1 MRKGLVV
8 LGLLLCSIAPAPAQV
23 SVGIGTPYVSVGI
36 NVPTYPELV
45 PVPGYPVYYAPRL
58 NANYFFYD
66 GMYWLFDGENWYSS
80 IWYNGPWELCA
91 PEFVP
96 LFVLRVP
103 VAYYRRPPVYFN
115 VWGRN
120 APPHWGEHW
129 GASWESRRSGWDRWD
144 RASIPAPAP
153 LPVYQR
159 QYSGSR
165 YPRVEQQQV
174 LQTQNYRYQPRDT
187 EVRQQ
192 YQARTA
198 QVAPPHRVERD
209 PQSGA
214 SGDCAD
220 AAATATAGNCAEPDA
235 ATAASGRDDSAAV
248 PRGKRP
254 ASDAAAASNCRA
266 VTTPPSREANVR
278 HPTPPPQASVQ
289 RPVEPRQAAVQHPAP
304 PPQAMVQ
311 HAPPQTNQTVQHAPP
326 QTNQA
331 AVHPAPPSK
340 PTVAQNP
347 AVVQHPPAVQQHPEP
362 KPPQVAARAEHP
374 MPKQNEEKGE
384 GKGEEGKR

>member
-8 LGLLLCSIAPAPAQV
+8 FGLLLCSITPAPAHV

-36 NVPTYPELV
+36 NIPTYPQLA
-45 PVPGYPVYYAPRL
+45 PVPGYPVYYAPTL

-80 IWYNGPWELCA
+80 VWYNGPWEVCA
-91 PEFVP
+91 PELVP

-129 GASWESRRSGWDRWD
+129 GASWERNRSGWDHWD
-144 RASIPAPAP
+144 RASVPAPAP

-174 LQTQNYRYQPRDT
+174 LQTQNYRYQPRDA

-192 YQARTA
+192 YQTRTA
-198 QVAPPHRVERD
+198 QVAPPAGSNVIRNPAPVATAPT
-209 PQSGA
+209 PQQQTRPA
-214 SGDCAD
+214 TAQRQTPPQ
-220 AAATATAGNCAEPDA
+220 AAATHP
-235 ATAASGRDDSAAV
+235 
-248 PRGKRP
+248 
-254 ASDAAAASNCRA
+254 
-266 VTTPPSREANVR
+266 PPSREATAQRPTNPQSR
-278 HPTPPPQASVQ
+278 EATAQHPTPTPQASVQ
-289 RPVEPRQAAVQHPAP
+289 REPRQAAVQHPAP
-304 PPQAMVQ
+304 PPQASVQ
-311 HAPPQTNQTVQHAPP
+311 RLHGVW
-326 QTNQA
+326 
-331 AVHPAPPSK
+331 HPGISLCSPR
-340 PTVAQNP
+340 
-347 AVVQHPPAVQQHPEP
+347 
-362 KPPQVAARAEHP
+362 AARKNSARLRTRRTVLP
-374 MPKQNEEKGE
+374 
-384 GKGEEGKR
+384 

>member
-1 MRKGLVV
+1 
-8 LGLLLCSIAPAPAQV
+8 
-23 SVGIGTPYVSVGI
+23 
-36 NVPTYPELV
+36 
-45 PVPGYPVYYAPRL
+45 VPGYPVYYAPTL
-58 NANYFFYD
+58 NTNYFFYD

-80 IWYNGPWELCA
+80 VWYNGPWEVCA
-91 PEFVP
+91 PELVP

-129 GASWESRRSGWDRWD
+129 GASWERNRSGWDHWD
-144 RASIPAPAP
+144 RASVPAPAP

-174 LQTQNYRYQPRDT
+174 LQTQNYRYQPRDA

-198 QVAPPHRVERD
+198 QVAPPAGSNVIRNPAPV
-209 PQSGA
+209 
-214 SGDCAD
+214 
-220 AAATATAGNCAEPDA
+220 ATAPTPPQHTRP
-235 ATAASGRDDSAAV
+235 ATAQHQTPPQAAV
-248 PRGKRP
+248 TPP
-254 ASDAAAASNCRA
+254 
-266 VTTPPSREANVR
+266 PPSREATAQRPTNPQSREAVVQ
-278 HPTPPPQASVQ
+278 HPTSTPQASVQREPRQAAVQHPAPPPQASVQ
-289 RPVEPRQAAVQHPAP
+289 RPVEPRQAAAQHPAP
-304 PPQAMVQ
+304 PSQA
-311 HAPPQTNQTVQHAPP
+311 TVQHAPP

-331 AVHPAPPSK
+331 AVRAAPPSRT
-340 PTVAQNP
+340 TVAQNP
-347 AVVQHPPAVQQHPEP
+347 AVVQHPPTAQQHPESR
-362 KPPQVAARAEHP
+362 PPQVAARVEHP
-374 MPKQNEEKGE
+374 APKQNDEKGE